1 MKKKSTDTI
10 RICAGRLFQT
20 FAVLAL
26 FVLFSCGPE
35 TVEELEKELLFSLEI
50 GKMDDQIELFQ
61 FEDDAFHQ
69 RNHLVMRDGI
79 VYIANGN
86 ANKIMEFTSYGD
98 LLSLFY
104 NPEQNPQPVLLSTE
118 NPEGRV
124 VNKRAYPF
132 PFVGL
137 RHIAV
142 TDDRVLLVEDQLPK
156 ERYLYDEELDAALN
170 RIIRRFT
177 SKGKELGTVGQEGV
191 GGTPFPYVEEL
202 YVTNDNDIV
211 VVCRTI
217 EKWITF
223 WYSGAGDL
231 RYRVVIDSDRLPV
244 AREGDIPNLEMV
256 CPDLNDHRLYLKL
269 DYYREEVDPSTGAQF
284 GIENAGSRIYWL
296 NLKNGKYEGFI
307 NIPENKQRA
316 TSEGQLKSEE
326 IEYYYQLIGI
336 SRHGHFFLLSREAH
350 ERNRLV
356 IMDAEGKV
364 IRRRY
369 VTITERS
376 EEQGLLSLEFF
387 LSPDGI
393 LSALLLRED
402 RADVVWWRTDK
413 QTGAR

>member
-1 MKKKSTDTI
+1 MNKKRAEKI
-10 RICAGRLFQT
+10 RISAGRLFQT
-20 FAVLAL
+20 FAVL
-26 FVLFSCGPE
+26 FIILFSSCASE
-35 TVEELEKELLFSLEI
+35 TVDELDKELLFSLEI

-61 FEDDAFHQ
+61 FEDGAFIQ

-98 LLSLFY
+98 LLSLYY
-104 NPEQNPQPVLLSTE
+104 NPEQNPKPVLLSTE
-118 NPEGRV
+118 NPEGKI
-124 VNKRAYPF
+124 VNKRAFPF

-142 TDDRVLLVEDQLPK
+142 TDERVLLVEDLLPT
-156 ERYLYDEELDAALN
+156 ERYLYDDDLDAALN
-170 RIIRRFT
+170 RIVRRFT
-177 SKGKELGTVGQEGV
+177 PKGTELGAIGQEGV
-191 GGTPFPYVEEL
+191 GGTPFPYVEDL
-202 YVTNDNDIV
+202 YVTNRSDIV

-217 EKWITF
+217 KKWITY
-223 WYSGAGDL
+223 WYSAAGDL
-231 RYRVVIDSDRLPV
+231 RYRIVIDSNRLPV
-244 AREGDIPNLEMV
+244 PREGDIPNLETV

-296 NLKNGKYEGFI
+296 NLKNGKYEGFV

-326 IEYYYQLIGI
+326 IEYFYRLIGI
-336 SRHGHFFLLSREAH
+336 SGQGHFFLLSREER

-369 VTITERS
+369 LTIAERS
-376 EEQGLLSLEFF
+376 EEQALLSIEFF
-387 LSPDGI
+387 LSSEGI

-413 QTGAR
+413 QVGKL